1 MIRVRGMLSILILI
15 CASFA
20 AGCSDADRASPSA
33 YGDEHLVELY
43 SGGRKVR
50 EWQATGKVFS
60 EENSDG
66 FYFKDAGTG
75 QLVRVT
81 GDVVVTPLIKNST
94 STKTEQPKQTGYD
107 GIPPNVD
114 AGQAIKG
121 DPDPFKEVEGESSL

>member
-1 MIRVRGMLSILILI
+1 MIRVRGTLSMLTLV
-15 CASFA
+15 CASFMV
-20 AGCSDADRASPSA
+20 GCSDADRASLSA

-43 SGGRKVR
+43 SGGQKVR
-50 EWQATGKVFS
+50 EWQSTGKVFS

-94 STKTEQPKQTGYD
+94 STKTVQSQQTSYD

-121 DPDPFKEVEGESSL
+121 VPDPFKDVEGDSSL